1 VLCVSS
7 RTLTCSCEVVFHNFS
22 RMLQYGDSRN
32 LPHTHTHRKLIC
44 NYSTACHWQAF
55 GIIRSQTRIFLN
67 FLVTHLWNFERWG
80 GVECLWQG
88 SRAFLEFLAT
98 QQWSYLRVI
107 TGNFLEFGK
116 FVVDSDWNMLSFG
129 SGKLSDSTAEMF
141 KICVDVTVA
150 SS

>member
-1 VLCVSS
+1 
-7 RTLTCSCEVVFHNFS
+7 
-22 RMLQYGDSRN
+22 M
-32 LPHTHTHRKLIC
+32 
-44 NYSTACHWQAF
+44 
-55 GIIRSQTRIFLN
+55 
-67 FLVTHLWNFERWG
+67 
-80 GVECLWQG
+80 
-88 SRAFLEFLAT
+88 EFLAT